1 MKKKNKTRSVTGLL
15 FGFMER
21 VSGDHV
27 GAYATQAA
35 YFLIMSFIPCILFLT
50 TLVRY
55 TPLTYNVVRDAIV
68 AFIPENLQS
77 FVLGIVVDVYKRS
90 TAIVPLSAIVAL
102 WSAGKGMQSIING
115 LNTIYHVKET
125 RNWLLTRIYAVFYTL
140 SLVIAVIVS
149 LLMLVLGNE
158 IQKAV
163 SRYIPFLGRVL
174 GKILGAR
181 ALLVFGVLFLVFLML
196 YKVLPNRKATFKSQ
210 IPGALIIAV
219 AWSIFSYGFSF
230 YFEIFPGFS
239 NMYGNLATIIMVM
252 FALLIIR
259 GYWIALH
266 ARDRFGSLLVVGITT
281 QIALQVFLNIAVVT
295 NLVPNTGISLPFFS
309 FGGTALA
316 IQLAEMGVVL
326 SVSRQMP
333 PG

>member
-1 MKKKNKTRSVTGLL
+1 MTQNTFHGKIDRNVVTIGRKNMGKKTDKSTVGLIL
-15 FGFMER
+15 GFVKRMQE
-21 VSGDHV
+21 DHI
-27 GAYATQAA
+27 GAYAAQAA
-35 YFLIMSFIPCILFLT
+35 YFLIMSFIPFVLVLT
-50 TLVRY
+50 ALVQY
-55 TPLTYNVVRDAIV
+55 TPLTYRMLRQAILGFV
-68 AFIPENLQS
+68 PLNLQD
-77 FVLGIVVDVYKRS
+77 FVLKIIAEVFTKSAAVVPIS
-90 TAIVPLSAIVAL
+90 GLFAL
-102 WSAGKGMQSIING
+102 WSSGKGIQSLIAG
-115 LNTIYHVKET
+115 LNVIYHVKET

-252 FALLIIR
+252 VWLYICMNLLLYGAEINAYFEKEFR
-259 GYWIALH
+259 IAH
-266 ARDRFGSLLVVGITT
+266 KSVQELLAHEKEKK
-281 QIALQVFLNIAVVT
+281 QQEN
-295 NLVPNTGISLPFFS
+295 
-309 FGGTALA
+309 
-316 IQLAEMGVVL
+316 E
-326 SVSRQMP
+326 
-333 PG
+333 